1 MIKAVHKAICP
12 ACKGNGFI
20 RVPYELTRDEQWADC
35 EVCKSQGELTYDEKN
50 FVEQFAP
57 NKSNQLFGV
66 CTSSKWKLF
75 GCQS

>member
-1 MIKAVHKAICP
+1 MEKKGRIMIKAVHKAICP

-57 NKSNQLFGV
+57 GKSN
-66 CTSSKWKLF
+66 
-75 GCQS
+75 